1 MARGGRS
8 AALKAYWRQVHEVQR
23 QSGISAAD
31 ARRAVA
37 VLRAEFGVKSAHAT
51 KGVTREGLTMVREAV
66 EKARA
71 PYGSLGDYITTWE
84 EWDGDVYPDYDVET
98 GVDY

>member
-1 MARGGRS
+1 MAHGGRS

-23 QSGISAAD
+23 QSGTSAAD

-37 VLRAEFGVKSAHAT
+37 ILRSDYGVRSAHAT
-51 KGVTREGLTMVREAV
+51 KGVTREGLSMVREAV

-71 PYGSLGDYITTWE
+71 PYKDLDDWSRSYD
-84 EWDGDVYPDYDVET
+84 EWDGDYVEYDVET